1 MTTGGTLRI
10 DHGIIEGDLKHT
22 TTAPVHPHPGLGI
35 PGCQLGRQT
44 GGPWFVVSNHAI
56 RDVDSHL
63 GSRKT
68 CLASGTMYTE
78 QPPGEQ
84 RRPGTAMLPD
94 MMTPRHQARL
104 LLIGFTL
111 WATAASA
118 QLPAKIPARQA
129 TRPKVQQA
137 VRPPAHTDSNA
148 TPWSHHE
155 LPIMAGAIFPAS
167 RVVAF
172 YGNPRSTRMGIL
184 GELPPEQM
192 LAKLDGI
199 AREWA
204 RADTTRGVRPALH
217 LIVTVAQAR
226 PGSDGKYR
234 LRHPDTLI
242 GEVARWAETR
252 GWLLFLDIQ
261 VGQSSVA
268 AELPRLVPW
277 LKQPWV
283 HLAIDPEFSMQSGR
297 VPGTRIGTLDAREIN
312 EAIDLLAKLV
322 DQEHLPP
329 KVLVVLRFTENM
341 LTNYRAIRTDPRVQV
356 VIDMD
361 GFGTPGLKKRIYEFV
376 VTHRPVQ
383 FTGIKLFFKNDHP
396 MMTMREILRL
406 APIPLYIQYQ

>member
-1 MTTGGTLRI
+1 MG
-10 DHGIIEGDLKHT
+10 
-22 TTAPVHPHPGLGI
+22 
-35 PGCQLGRQT
+35 Q
-44 GGPWFVVSNHAI
+44 
-56 RDVDSHL
+56 
-63 GSRKT
+63 SR
-68 CLASGTMYTE
+68 
-78 QPPGEQ
+78 
-84 RRPGTAMLPD
+84 
-94 MMTPRHQARL
+94 
-104 LLIGFTL
+104 
-111 WATAASA
+111 
-118 QLPAKIPARQA
+118 
-129 TRPKVQQA
+129 
-137 VRPPAHTDSNA
+137 
-148 TPWSHHE
+148 
-155 LPIMAGAIFPAS
+155 
-167 RVVAF
+167 
-172 YGNPRSTRMGIL
+172 
-184 GELPPEQM
+184 
-192 LAKLDGI
+192 
-199 AREWA
+199 
-204 RADTTRGVRPALH
+204 H

-329 KVLVVLRFTENM
+329 KVLVVHRFTENM